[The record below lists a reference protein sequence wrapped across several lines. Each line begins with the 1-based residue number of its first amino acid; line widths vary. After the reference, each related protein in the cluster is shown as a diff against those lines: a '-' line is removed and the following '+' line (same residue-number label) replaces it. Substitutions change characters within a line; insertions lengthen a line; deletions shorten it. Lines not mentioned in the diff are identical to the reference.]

1 MMNER
6 RVQKLK
12 DELSMRMREMEGEIK
27 KQRDRTVAIVLDKDK
42 EIKILK
48 GRLGIFPT
56 RSKKNNC
63 FSLYWPIKILKE
75 RCLC

>member
-12 DELSMRMREMEGEIK
+12 DELSMRMGEMEGEIK

-56 RSKKNNC
+56 RFKKIIALIC
-63 FSLYWPIKILKE
+63 IGL
-75 RCLC
+75 